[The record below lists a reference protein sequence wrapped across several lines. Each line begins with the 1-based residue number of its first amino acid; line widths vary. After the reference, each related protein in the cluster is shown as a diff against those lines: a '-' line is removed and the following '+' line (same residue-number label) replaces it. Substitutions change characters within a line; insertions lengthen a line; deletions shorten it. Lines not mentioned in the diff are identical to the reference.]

1 MGCDTD
7 IQLKTLSHMLEVFN
21 MKIIMRRDSVILS
34 PNNGIDSAESGVF
47 LIKVFNQEIVSEKS
61 RYP

>member
-7 IQLKTLSHMLEVFN
+7 IQLKTLSHRLEVFN

-34 PNNGIDSAESGVF
+34 PNNGIDSAESDVF